1 MKSNSMK
8 KIFGVLALGI
18 LGLTATGVQAAWDR
32 GGHGH
37 PPTYQQTRAY
47 SQQINARQD
56 RQLQRIRAGQRAG
69 HLTRFEFRK
78 LMREQHRIR
87 VMEQHFRADGVIDA
101 REFRRLAHA
110 LDRADRNI
118 RAGKHGHQAYG
129 QKPWYQHAS
138 RYSWAASSR

>member
-8 KIFGVLALGI
+8 KAFGILTLSI
-18 LGLTATGVQAAWDR
+18 LGLTATGAQAAWDR

-56 RQLQRIRAGQRAG
+56 RQVQRIRVGQRAG
-69 HLTRFEFRK
+69 HLTRFEFRE
-78 LMREQHRIR
+78 LMQEQHKIR
-87 VMEQHFRADGVIDA
+87 AMEQHFREDGVIDA
-101 REFRRLAHA
+101 REFRRLDHA

-118 RAGKHGHQAYG
+118 RAEKHDRQAYG
-129 QKPWYQHAS
+129 QKPWN
-138 RYSWAASSR
+138 